1 MKALQNKIL
10 TDGIVLSDTV
20 LKVDTFLNHQMD
32 PVLMKEIGEEFASRF
47 EDAGITKILTIESS
61 GIAPAIMTALKLNV
75 EMVFARKRKSLTL
88 QDGLITSKVYS
99 FTKKEENE
107 ISISHKWLQAGDR
120 VLIIDDFLANGQAAL
135 GLLSIVESAK
145 AETVGFGIVIE
156 KAFQDGGNLLRE
168 RGFRVESLARIQ
180 SLKNDKVTFVEDKLH
195 I

>member
-47 EDAGITKILTIESS
+47 ENAGITKILTIESS

-99 FTKKEENE
+99 FTKK
-107 ISISHKWLQAGDR
+107 KKMKFQL
-120 VLIIDDFLANGQAAL
+120 LINLF
-135 GLLSIVESAK
+135 
-145 AETVGFGIVIE
+145 E
-156 KAFQDGGNLLRE
+156 KM
-168 RGFRVESLARIQ
+168 
-180 SLKNDKVTFVEDKLH
+180 T
-195 I
+195 

>member
-61 GIAPAIMTALKLNV
+61 GIAPAIMTALKLKV

-99 FTKKEENE
+99 FTKK
-107 ISISHKWLQAGDR
+107 KKMKFQL
-120 VLIIDDFLANGQAAL
+120 LI
-135 GLLSIVESAK
+135 
-145 AETVGFGIVIE
+145 
-156 KAFQDGGNLLRE
+156 NL
-168 RGFRVESLARIQ
+168 F
-180 SLKNDKVTFVEDKLH
+180 KKMT
-195 I
+195 